1 MYTGKWVAAGK
12 MPDRMTVVAMLR
24 EEVPDSK
31 VAAMAVHQIEKD
43 ALIISDLRNRVDG
56 MKIQIADLK
65 KRVALLEMMNE
76 VSTTKRGV
84 FVGRDEKT

>member
-1 MYTGKWVAAGK
+1 

-24 EEVPDSK
+24 EELPDSK

-76 VSTTKRGV
+76 VSATKRGV
-84 FVGRDEKT
+84 FVGRNEKT

>member
-1 MYTGKWVAAGK
+1 
-12 MPDRMTVVAMLR
+12 MPDRMTVVAMLLD
-24 EEVPDSK
+24 ELPDSK

-76 VSTTKRGV
+76 VSATKRGV
-84 FVGRDEKT
+84 FVGRNEKT